1 MSSNTHKY
9 QAISTEEDDGRPAA
23 SIIEL
28 TDGKP
33 SADNYRS
40 INDYQSA
47 FSYSRQIHLHTLTG
61 TAMDERNNLE

>member
-1 MSSNTHKY
+1 MTSTTHKY

-28 TDGKP
+28 SSGKP
-33 SADNYRS
+33 SADDYRS

-47 FSYSRQIHLHTLTG
+47 FSYSRQINLHTLTG
-61 TAMDERNNLE
+61 E